1 MEKKLN
7 KQLIEKRLIEIELKM
22 KEIKQV
28 GKMNY
33 RKKMIERRK
42 LLNIK

>member
-7 KQLIEKRLIEIELKM
+7 KPLIEKRLMEIELKM

-33 RKKMIERRK
+33 REKWLKEE
-42 LLNIK
+42 NF